1 MEELSFMEGLFSF
14 LLENSTKISAVVTL
28 GTTAGYLALKGY
40 RKARAKIQPY
50 FEVVDKISSLSAV
63 VEDIRKELRYNSGHS
78 FRDEVGDIRKTLRR
92 NTEITELILSR
103 QRWLMDMQSEPVFEA
118 DSEGN
123 FTWANSKFI
132 RLTKRTIGELLG
144 NKWRNII
151 EEDHREQILAEWDEA
166 VQQKRN
172 FERTI
177 HLSDKSGAQF
187 MAQCV
192 AVQQDDETYIGTLTN
207 IEKLVDK
214 HGF

>member
-1 MEELSFMEGLFSF
+1 MEGLFSF

>member
-28 GTTAGYLALKGY
+28 GSTAGFLAVKGY
-40 RKARAKIQPY
+40 KKAKDKIKPY
-50 FEVVDKISSLSAV
+50 FEVVDKISTLSTV

-103 QRWLMDMQSEPVFEA
+103 QRWLMDMQSDPVFEA
-118 DSEGN
+118 DGQGN

-151 EEDHREQILAEWDEA
+151 EEDHREQTLLEWDEA
-166 VQQKRN
+166 IQQKRN
-172 FERTI
+172 FERTV
-177 HLSDKSGAQF
+177 HLSDKSGVQYV
-187 MAQCV
+187 AQCV
-192 AVQQDDETYIGTLTN
+192 AVQQDDGNYIGTLTN